1 MNKCIAILC
10 LLFSNRLFA
19 QSKANKVDADVKKDT
34 TNSSSFEVNVGIT
47 NSAFSQHSSALS
59 ADAVA
64 QKLFFVPAIAYY
76 HKSGFGITANTYLDF
91 ESGAKNPFQYSI
103 SPNYDYT
110 KNKKFAIG
118 ASYNYYFGRD
128 AASKYSS
135 PYQHE
140 VYAYYTNKESWL
152 NWGLSMDFSTGTS
165 TETYSKD
172 SVITSAAG
180 VKRTV
185 ALSATAKS
193 KTTDFIIS
201 PTISHEFL
209 IDGILNDED
218 VLSIKP
224 ALMLNVGA
232 GKYSATYTGNVASFA
247 LTQLKAK
254 KKNVKGLTGS
264 DNTPFKLQSAA
275 LAATIS
281 YQIGKFS
288 VAPELYVE
296 YFLPKAESRFNYIY
310 TVTVA
315 YAF

>member
-1 MNKCIAILC
+1 MYKCIAILC
-10 LLFSNRLFA
+10 FFIGNNLAA
-19 QSKANKVDADVKKDT
+19 QSSTKIDSDTEKDT
-34 TNSSSFEVNVGIT
+34 SSSSSLEINVGVT

-59 ADAVA
+59 ADALA
-64 QKLFFVPAIAYY
+64 QKLFLVPAIAYY
-76 HKSGFGITANTYLDF
+76 HKSGFGITANTYLNF
-91 ESGAKNPFQYSI
+91 ESDAKNPFQYSI

-110 KNKKFAIG
+110 KSKNFAVG

-140 VYAYYTNKESWL
+140 LYGYYTNKQSWL
-152 NWGLSMDFSTGTS
+152 NWGISMDFSTGKS

-180 VKRTV
+180 IKRTV
-185 ALSATAKS
+185 TLSATANS
-193 KTTDFIIS
+193 KTTDFIVS
-201 PTISHEFL
+201 PTISHEFV
-209 IDGILNDED
+209 INGAFTDDDN
-218 VLSIKP
+218 LSIKP
-224 ALMLNVGA
+224 ALMLNAGS
-232 GKYSATYTGNVASFA
+232 GKYSATYTGNVSSFA

-254 KKNVKGLTGS
+254 KRNTKGLTGTE
-264 DNTPFKLQSAA
+264 NTPFKLQSAA

-288 VAPELYVE
+288 VVPDLYVE

-310 TVTVA
+310 TVTVG
-315 YAF
+315 YSL